1 MFGVQKEER
10 SESLALVKYR
20 EQVGENPLMR

>member
-1 MFGVQKEER
+1 MFGAQKEER
-10 SESLALVKYR
+10 SGSLALVKYR